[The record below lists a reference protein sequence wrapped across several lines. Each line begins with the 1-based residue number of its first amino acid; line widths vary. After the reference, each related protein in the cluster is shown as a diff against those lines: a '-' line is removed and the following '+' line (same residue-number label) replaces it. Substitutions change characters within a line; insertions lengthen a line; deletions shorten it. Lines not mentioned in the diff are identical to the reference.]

1 MSMLKRLI
9 AFVFVLSILAIEVV
23 AQPPAATEEFV
34 PIDQLP
40 PTEQLPGGVF
50 VVIAYGFIWL
60 AAMVY
65 IGSIWRRLG
74 RVEDEMNTLRQR
86 AESGQR

>member
-1 MSMLKRLI
+1 MSMLTRLI
-9 AFVFVLSILAIEVV
+9 AHVFVLSILGVQLF

-74 RVEDEMNTLRQR
+74 RVEDEMKTLRQR

>member
-1 MSMLKRLI
+1 MIRR
-9 AFVFVLSILAIEVV
+9 FVALAFVLSILVAQLV
-23 AQPPAATEEFV
+23 AQPPAAVEEFV

-50 VVIAYGFIWL
+50 VVIAYGFIWI
-60 AAMVY
+60 AAMAY

-74 RVEDEMNTLRQR
+74 RVQDEIETLRQR
-86 AESGQR
+86 TEISKR